1 MDRET
6 MMGARRLLTISMI
19 TALLCTPSAVAQQDE
34 ETDTVSTSAAAV
46 EATTTAR
53 IESTYEAG
61 DPGDYRLGVEPL
73 ADPRLAP
80 AVLTIGGEPLAVAE
94 VEPVATAVE
103 PPPASDPAL
112 AVPAAASGELGFSFT
127 DWFGRAP

>member
-1 MDRET
+1 
-6 MMGARRLLTISMI
+6 MGARRLLTISMI

-61 DPGDYRLGVEPL
+61 
-73 ADPRLAP
+73 DPRLAP

>member
-1 MDRET
+1 
-6 MMGARRLLTISMI
+6 
-19 TALLCTPSAVAQQDE
+19 
-34 ETDTVSTSAAAV
+34 
-46 EATTTAR
+46 
-53 IESTYEAG
+53 
-61 DPGDYRLGVEPL
+61 
-73 ADPRLAP
+73 
-80 AVLTIGGEPLAVAE
+80 LAVAE